1 MGAELGAAH
10 GACGVQGEAAGH
22 HGQTGHQGDQGVAHH
37 DDQGVLLHVLLLVQI
52 GTVDERTV
60 ARHRKR
66 EKRLSKG
73 KNPDLRVRKPLRV
86 QCENIAVLMSG
97 DASFYSGT
105 KKLVLEL
112 EKEKIKYNILPG
124 ISSVSYMSAKTGVP
138 LDEAGFL
145 SLHGRKMSI
154 MGTILLSRYTYILT
168 QSDCGIICQ
177 RLQKIGFGGFKVY
190 IGENLSLENEKITC
204 DYAKNL
210 TEYESCGLCVMLVE
224 NNEKLIDGIAGIPDE
239 NFIRGNVPMTKRE
252 IRASIASRMHVSK
265 NECIY
270 DIGAGTGSV
279 SIELALAD
287 YMGTVYAIEENEEAC
302 ALIKENSD
310 KFGTDN
316 IQIVNGRAQEKI
328 NELPAPD
335 SVFIGGSKGMLKD
348 IIDQLIRKNP
358 SVHIVMTAVTME
370 TLNEALEYL
379 EINFQKVETVCI
391 AVTNVVKRGRYH
403 MPDVQNPI
411 FIIDAR

>member
-1 MGAELGAAH
+1 MT
-10 GACGVQGEAAGH
+10 GVQTCA
-22 HGQTGHQGDQGVAHH
+22 
-37 DDQGVLLHVLLLVQI
+37 
-52 GTVDERTV
+52 
-60 ARHRKR
+60 
-66 EKRLSKG
+66 
-73 KNPDLRVRKPLRV
+73 
-86 QCENIAVLMSG
+86 
-97 DASFYSGT
+97 
-105 KKLVLEL
+105 
-112 EKEKIKYNILPG
+112 LP
-124 ISSVSYMSAKTGVP
+124 IY
-138 LDEAGFL
+138 
-145 SLHGRKMSI
+145 
-154 MGTILLSRYTYILT
+154 
-168 QSDCGIICQ
+168 
-177 RLQKIGFGGFKVY
+177 
-190 IGENLSLENEKITC
+190 
-204 DYAKNL
+204 
-210 TEYESCGLCVMLVE
+210 
-224 NNEKLIDGIAGIPDE
+224 E

-379 EINFQKVETVCI
+379 EINFQKEI
-391 AVTNVVKRGRYH
+391 GRASCRER
-403 MPDVQNPI
+403 V
-411 FIIDAR
+411 

>member
-1 MGAELGAAH
+1 MNVYIIGVGPGNGRYLIKESEEKIENADIIIGA
-10 GACGVQGEAAGH
+10 
-22 HGQTGHQGDQGVAHH
+22 
-37 DDQGVLLHVLLLVQI
+37 
-52 GTVDERTV
+52 
-60 ARHRKR
+60 
-66 EKRLSKG
+66 KRLI
-73 KNPDLRVRKPLRV
+73 KPYCNKKTFAAITPFDIISIIKSNN

-124 ISSVSYMSAKTGVP
+124 ISSVSYMSAKTGIP

-154 MGTILLSRYTYILT
+154 MGTILSSRYTYILT

-316 IQIVNGRAQEKI
+316 IQIVNK
-328 NELPAPD
+328 
-335 SVFIGGSKGMLKD
+335 KK
-348 IIDQLIRKNP
+348 
-358 SVHIVMTAVTME
+358 
-370 TLNEALEYL
+370 
-379 EINFQKVETVCI
+379 
-391 AVTNVVKRGRYH
+391 
-403 MPDVQNPI
+403 
-411 FIIDAR
+411 